1 MADNAFEMIM
11 SLVDEVTPGLEKI
24 RDQLKQ
30 TQSSATN
37 AGNALNNVGGGSGAG
52 GGAGGGGGGGG
63 RLATTMRGLAG
74 AVGVAT
80 VALGA
85 LAIAA
90 GAAYA
95 ALSYLNDAG
104 RAGIDFGDELSD
116 IAGKA
121 GITAEELQKLR
132 IVAETN
138 GGSFEAV
145 DKSLLKF
152 NQTLGLAQQGSGS
165 LLGVLQKLN
174 ISLYDQN
181 GALKDTPTMYREVSQ
196 AIGAIENP
204 AQQSA
209 LAIQAFGKSGAELV
223 ESMSMSKE
231 ETDAAR
237 EAAVKYGAVMSNE
250 MTNAAAAAKDEIT
263 LLDKGTETLNARL
276 NLMIGL
282 PVAKWWSG
290 VANWISQ
297 ALVSLAEFSGLNDKF
312 DASKV
317 SEELA
322 KTERNVQGYTDSLE
336 QAKKRLAD
344 REFSGGRVHAR
355 LKQDVEWWQSRLDEL
370 KTKRDEL
377 AKQLD
382 ILQPKA
388 EPQVTTTVVQE
399 DTEKGLKALDAY
411 RMKVEADR
419 AANLQDAKE
428 KAQALY
434 DVEVQR
440 LQQEYAAIAANS
452 ELSRKSKEEAWDLY
466 NEHIKNAST
475 KLVNELKDIDDK
487 AAKEKAASDK
497 KLSDARLK
505 SDKEAL
511 DLAIK
516 REEQEIKN
524 RQSIDSIVEKYVQQ
538 TAQQQAVVSGTEKQ
552 LELRNAINEA
562 EETAIKN
569 GEELSVIDRERVE
582 NAVLNKQ
589 QSDEQLKQFNDQKDK
604 AKATAD
610 EIKDIYKNAAQSIQS
625 SFSDFFFDIMQG
637 NMDNL
642 VVSFKRTIDRMVAD
656 LLAAKLLSTVG
667 GASGLSGML
676 GGLFSG
682 FGGARAA
689 GGPVTGGTPYLVGEQ
704 GPEIVVPG
712 ASGTVIPADI
722 SQAIVSGGGSSDGG
736 SYQVS
741 IHALDARSFMDLME
755 TNDRGLIDVIQ
766 TATQKYRL

>member
-11 SLVDEVTPGLEKI
+11 TLVDEVTPGLERI

-30 TQSSATN
+30 TQSSATD
-37 AGNALNNVGGGSGAG
+37 AGNALNNVGGG
-52 GGAGGGGGGGG
+52 GGAGGGG
-63 RLATTMRGLAG
+63 RFATTMRGLAG

-85 LAIAA
+85 LTIAA

-165 LLGVLQKLN
+165 LLGVLEKLN

-263 LLDKGTETLNARL
+263 LLDKGTETLNAKL

-290 VANWISQ
+290 VANWISRTSVEFAEFLGLMDKFNPEKVTSKIKEVEAEILETEANIVRLQ
-297 ALVSLAEFSGLNDKF
+297 ALADKKGPFGNFSADQLRG
-312 DASKV
+312 A
-317 SEELA
+317 
-322 KTERNVQGYTDSLE
+322 
-336 QAKKRLAD
+336 QAY
-344 REFSGGRVHAR
+344 
-355 LKQDVEWWQSRLDEL
+355 LKQQQ
-370 KTKRDEL
+370 DEL
-377 AKQLD
+377 AELKKNLD
-382 ILQPKA
+382 DLTQKPTDA
-388 EPQVTTTVVQE
+388 PSVVPE
-399 DTEKGLKALDAY
+399 VVDTEKGLKALDAY
-411 RMKVEADR
+411 RMKVEAGR

-434 DVEVQR
+434 EVEVQR

-475 KLVNELKDIDDK
+475 KLANELKDIDDK

-569 GEELSVIDRERVE
+569 GTELSEVDRKRVE

-604 AKATAD
+604 AEETAE
-610 EIKDIYKNAAQSIQS
+610 EIKQIYANAAQSIQGA
-625 SFSDFFFDIMQG
+625 FSDFFFDVMQG
-637 NMDNL
+637 NLSNL
-642 VVSFKRTIDRMVAD
+642 ADSFKKTIDRMVAD
-656 LLAAKLLSTVG
+656 LLAANLFKLVG
-667 GASGLSGML
+667 GIGTGKAGEPNLSG
-676 GGLFSG
+676 FFASI
-682 FGGARAA
+682 FGGISGRAT
-689 GGPVTGGTPYLVGEQ
+689 GGPVTAGTPYWVGEE
-704 GPEIVVPG
+704 GPEIVIPSASSTVVPTDLSMAMANG
-712 ASGTVIPADI
+712 
-722 SQAIVSGGGSSDGG
+722 SQGGNGGGQQITNITIKAMDAKSVVQLIEDNDRAIVTKLAEASQRYG
-736 SYQVS
+736 
-741 IHALDARSFMDLME
+741 M
-755 TNDRGLIDVIQ
+755 
-766 TATQKYRL
+766 